1 MLGVSFPVGR
11 ETGRTK
17 NLSITNKA
25 KESCAFHVTA
35 QERWLWLLR
44 LGVKILHFAP
54 DLRTAPR
61 EELLWLAGLGPSSH
75 LHCPLEH
82 ERS

>member
-11 ETGRTK
+11 ETGRMK

-35 QERWLWLLR
+35 QERWLWPLG
-44 LGVKILHFAP
+44 LGVKTPHFAP
-54 DLRTAPR
+54 HLRTAP
-61 EELLWLAGLGPSSH
+61 G
-75 LHCPLEH
+75 
-82 ERS
+82 RSCYGWQG